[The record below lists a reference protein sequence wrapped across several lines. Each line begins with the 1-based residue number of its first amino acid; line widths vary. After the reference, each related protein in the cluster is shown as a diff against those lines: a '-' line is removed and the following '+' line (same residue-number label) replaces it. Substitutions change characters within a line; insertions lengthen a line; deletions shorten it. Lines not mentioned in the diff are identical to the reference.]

1 MRRLLMAVTL
11 CSLSLLGS
19 VASAAAA
26 SPWWHMTSGSRPGHL
41 QPGVARDEV
50 QEIAVGAVE
59 VEPGLELAIFELKV
73 KGVVLGFFANE
84 PVAKNFG
91 LPAATAKNIQTA
103 LEGSEA
109 YGAGNVEVLG
119 SEAAVAP
126 LNLTVKSVGA
136 DNDRT
141 VPPIEIDFSGGIGTG
156 GATVAAEAHPDGQ
169 IYVTAANL
177 GDAST
182 SGEVTVT
189 ATVPAGLEAVSV
201 HGLSGVGAVET
212 GPGNDGPVACTLG
225 SSSVCSFN
233 GILPPFHQ
241 IEVSV
246 GVVVKG
252 AHSGEPTQG
261 SVSGG
266 GPAPASTASQITV
279 SDEPTPFGVSE
290 YALAAE
296 EEGGTTD
303 RQAGSHP
310 FQLTTTLALNQ
321 AISYS
326 KHRGELPVPAELPKD
341 LRFNL
346 PPGLIGNPTPFPQ
359 CTIKDFET
367 KVNTNTGQDGCG
379 AQTAL
384 GVARITI
391 SEQRFIGLETF
402 VAPLFNLEPAR
413 GEPARFGFFAHGN
426 PVILDTSVRT
436 GGDYGV
442 TVSVPNII
450 QTVGFMK
457 SEVTFWGVPG
467 DSRHDNA
474 RGWGCIFEGLG
485 WPANQRP
492 ACNPSESRNP
502 PPLLS
507 LPTSCL
513 GPLQSTVEAD
523 SWRERGTVLFTQLG
537 EAIPALGG
545 CNRLPFS
552 SSISV
557 APDSQAGSTATG
569 LTVGIHV
576 PQEEAL
582 NASGLAPAQ
591 VKDTKVVLPAGVALN
606 PAAADGLQA
615 CGDIPEP
622 GRPEGQFGLH
632 EDANSACPEA
642 SKVGTVEIKTP
653 LLPNP
658 LVGAAYLAAQAQNP
672 FGSLVALY
680 IEVEDPISGSLVKLA
695 GEVKP
700 DPVTG
705 QLVST
710 FANTPQL
717 PFEDFKLH
725 FFGGSRAPLA
735 TPALCGSYSTTAS
748 IAPWSGNEAVDSSS
762 TFQITSAPNGGPC
775 SNPLPFSPSLTAG
788 STNIQAGAFTPFTT
802 TMSRED
808 GQQSLQGIQLH
819 MPPGLSG
826 LLTGV
831 KLCDEAQGNAGT
843 CGPESEIGE
852 TIVSVGVGGTP
863 FSVKGGRVYITGPYE
878 GAPFGLSIVNPA
890 KAGPYDLEN
899 TPENHPACD
908 CVVVRAKI
916 AVDRVTAALTITTD
930 NTGPYKIPTIIGG
943 IPLQIQH
950 VNVAITRPGF
960 TFNPTNCSPMAITGS
975 VQSTQGASSEL
986 SVPFQVTNCA
996 TLAFKPGFK
1005 VSTSGKTSR
1014 AKGASLSVKLTY
1026 PKAPFGS
1033 QANIKS
1039 VKVDLPKQLP
1049 SNLKTLQKACPH
1061 QTFEA
1066 NPASCPVESR
1076 VGTAKATTP
1085 LLPVPLTGPAYFVSY
1100 GGAKFPE
1107 LVVVLSG
1114 YGVTLDLHG
1123 ETFINEHTNVT
1134 SSTFHT
1140 VPDAPV
1146 GTFEL
1151 TLPQGKYSALAAPA
1165 PLCGKKLAMP
1175 TRFTAQN
1182 GAVIKRSTP
1191 ISVTGCAR
1199 HKAKKKRRR

>member
-1 MRRLLMAVTL
+1 MRRLLIVVTV

-19 VASAAAA
+19 VASAGAA
-26 SPWWHMTSGSRPGHL
+26 SPWWHLTSGSRPGHL
-41 QPGVARDEV
+41 HAGVAKDEV

-59 VEPGLELAIFELKV
+59 VAPGFELAVFELEV
-73 KGVVLGFFANE
+73 KKVVLGLFANE
-84 PVAKNFG
+84 PIAKEFG
-91 LPAATAKNIQTA
+91 LTAATAKNIQAA

-119 SEAAVAP
+119 SETAIAP
-126 LNLTVKSVGA
+126 LSLTVKSIGG
-136 DNDRT
+136 DSDRS
-141 VPPIEIDFSGGIGTG
+141 VPPIEIGFKEGIGTG
-156 GATVAAEAHPDGQ
+156 GAKVTDEAHPDGQ
-169 IYVTAANL
+169 IYLTAANL

-182 SGEVTVT
+182 NGEVTVT

-201 HGLSGVGAVET
+201 HGLAGDGVEVGVQ
-212 GPGNDGPVACTLG
+212 GNDGPVACTLG
-225 SSSVCSFN
+225 STSVCTFN
-233 GILPPFHQ
+233 GNLQPYHQ

-252 AHSGEPTQG
+252 AHNGEAMQG

-266 GPAPASTASQITV
+266 GPSPASAQGQITI
-279 SDEPTPFGVSE
+279 SEEPTPFGVSE
-290 YALAAE
+290 YAIAPE
-296 EEGGTTD
+296 EDGGATD

-310 FQLTTTLALNQ
+310 FQLTTTLTLNQ
-321 AISYS
+321 AVIYS
-326 KHRGELPVPAELPKD
+326 KHGEIPVPAELPKD
-341 LRFNL
+341 LNFNL
-346 PPGLIGNPTPFPQ
+346 PPGVIGNPTPFPR

-367 KVNTNTGQDGCG
+367 KVNTSTGQNGCG

-384 GVARITI
+384 GVARIMF
-391 SEQRFIGLETF
+391 SEQRFIGLETY

-413 GEPARFGFFAHGN
+413 GEPARFGFFAHEN

-450 QTVGFMK
+450 QTAGFLK

-467 DSRHDNA
+467 DPRHDNA
-474 RGWGCIFEGLG
+474 RGWGCVFEALKI
-485 WPANQRP
+485 PESLRP
-492 ACNPSESRNP
+492 ACDSTEPRNP
-502 PPLLS
+502 PPFLS
-507 LPTSCL
+507 LPTSCS
-513 GPLQSTVEAD
+513 GPLQSTLEAD
-523 SWRERGTVLFTQLG
+523 SWREHENVLSYQLG

-557 APDSQAGSTATG
+557 TPDSQAGSTPTG
-569 LTVGIHV
+569 LSVGIHV

-582 NASGLAPAQ
+582 NASGLSPAQ
-591 VKDTKVVLPAGVALN
+591 VKDTTVTLPSGVALN
-606 PAAADGLQA
+606 PAASDGLQA
-615 CGDIPEP
+615 CADTTEP
-622 GRPEGQFGLH
+622 GRPEGEFGLH
-632 EDANSACPEA
+632 EDARSACPEA

-658 LVGAAYLAAQAQNP
+658 LTGAAFLAAQTQNP

-710 FANTPQL
+710 FLNTPQL

-735 TPALCGSYSTTAS
+735 TPSLCGSYTTTAS
-748 IAPWSGNEAVDSSS
+748 IAPWSGNEAVNSSS
-762 TFQITSAPNGGPC
+762 TFNVTSGPNGGAC
-775 SNPLPFSPSLTAG
+775 RSPLPFAPELTAG
-788 STNIQAGAFTPFTT
+788 STNIQAGALTPFTT

-808 GQQSLQGIQLH
+808 GQQNLQGIQLH

-831 KLCDEAQGNAGT
+831 KLCGETEGNAGT
-843 CGPESEIGE
+843 CGPDSEIGE

-863 FSVKGGRVYITGPYE
+863 FSVKGGRVYITGSYK

-916 AVDRVTAALTITTD
+916 EVDPRTAALTITTD

-950 VNVAITRPGF
+950 VNVTINRPGF
-960 TFNPTNCSPMAITGS
+960 TFNPTNCNPMAITGS
-975 VQSTQGASSEL
+975 IQSTQGASSAL

-1005 VSTSGKTSR
+1005 VSTAGKTSR
-1014 AKGASLSVKLTY
+1014 ANGASLSVKLTY

-1039 VKVDLPKQLP
+1039 VKVDLP
-1049 SNLKTLQKACPH
+1049 SNYH
-1061 QTFEA
+1061 
-1066 NPASCPVESR
+1066 PA
-1076 VGTAKATTP
+1076 
-1085 LLPVPLTGPAYFVSY
+1085 
-1100 GGAKFPE
+1100 
-1107 LVVVLSG
+1107 
-1114 YGVTLDLHG
+1114 
-1123 ETFINEHTNVT
+1123 
-1134 SSTFHT
+1134 
-1140 VPDAPV
+1140 
-1146 GTFEL
+1146 
-1151 TLPQGKYSALAAPA
+1151 
-1165 PLCGKKLAMP
+1165 
-1175 TRFTAQN
+1175 
-1182 GAVIKRSTP
+1182 
-1191 ISVTGCAR
+1191 
-1199 HKAKKKRRR
+1199 